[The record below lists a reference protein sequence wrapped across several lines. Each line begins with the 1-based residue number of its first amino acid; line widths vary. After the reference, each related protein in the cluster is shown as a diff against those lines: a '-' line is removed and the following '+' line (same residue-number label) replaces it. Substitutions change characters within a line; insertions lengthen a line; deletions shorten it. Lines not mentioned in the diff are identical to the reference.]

1 MLLIVA
7 FVLLVVLP
15 SPWRYL
21 AFVVGLALFVVEV
34 LGWNRTVRGKRKR
47 VGPETL
53 IGRTARVVSA
63 CDPTGQV
70 RVGGEI
76 WAARC
81 DAGAEEGETV
91 TVVGRDGLT
100 LAVQRAADEPAAL
113 GA

>member
-7 FVLLVVLP
+7 FVLLVLLP
-15 SPWRYL
+15 SPWRYV
-21 AFVVGLALFVVEV
+21 AFVLGLALFVVEV

-53 IGRTARVVSA
+53 IGRTATVVSA
-63 CDPTGQV
+63 CDPSGQV
-70 RVGGEI
+70 RVAGEI

-81 DAGAEEGETV
+81 DGGAEEGETV

-100 LAVQRAADEPAAL
+100 LAVQRTAGVRAEPEA
-113 GA
+113 